1 VQKDEFIQLAKKY
14 AQNKCS
20 WGEKRAVEEFFKKLQ
35 DNSQVIPYN
44 FTEVKRDFL
53 LKRIKSKIGKPKNK
67 LLHLFSRTLK
77 IAAIVTSLLGV
88 AFLGN
93 YLINNGNIS
102 QFAVKGEKKTILLPD
117 GSLVFLNSNSSIS
130 YSKNFKNKRE
140 LKLTGEAYFEVKR
153 NPEKPFLV
161 ETEKIKTRVLGTS
174 FNIKAYKNRQTKV
187 SVNTGKVEVDIKEIC
202 EKIILIKNQQL
213 SIINASE
220 PLLSNDNSEDF
231 IAWTKNSIVLDN
243 ASLGETA
250 IILENWYDIE
260 INFAGKELQE
270 LKISG
275 KFKDEKLINILKS
288 IALVKQL
295 EIEFLTENQILI
307 RKKQQN

>member
-1 VQKDEFIQLAKKY
+1 
-14 AQNKCS
+14 
-20 WGEKRAVEEFFKKLQ
+20 
-35 DNSQVIPYN
+35 
-44 FTEVKRDFL
+44 
-53 LKRIKSKIGKPKNK
+53 
-67 LLHLFSRTLK
+67 
-77 IAAIVTSLLGV
+77 
-88 AFLGN
+88 
-93 YLINNGNIS
+93 
-102 QFAVKGEKKTILLPD
+102 
-117 GSLVFLNSNSSIS
+117 
-130 YSKNFKNKRE
+130 
-140 LKLTGEAYFEVKR
+140 
-153 NPEKPFLV
+153 LV